1 MKLKLDSGREVKLKD
16 VSLDDRD
23 EMLDKVE
30 YQFDS
35 KGNPQG
41 VKMMH
46 STITF
51 WLRRGLDGDASDDFI
66 RGLTLLMVVG
76 GVIIMIT
83 HIRLKSLLRLMGNT
97 QWVNLPVMRMYG
109 M

>member
-66 RGLTLLMVVG
+66 RGLTFEERTEVFLKMQEGLLLG
-76 GVIIMIT
+76 EE
-83 HIRLKSLLRLMGNT
+83 KPSNSK
-97 QWVNLPVMRMYG
+97 
-109 M
+109 

>member
-30 YQFDS
+30 YQFDA
-35 KGNPQG
+35 KGNAKG

-51 WLRRGLDGDASDDFI
+51 WLRRGLEKDASDDFI
-66 RGLTLLMVVG
+66 RGLTFEERTQIFLKMQEGLLLG
-76 GVIIMIT
+76 EE
-83 HIRLKSLLRLMGNT
+83 KPSNSK
-97 QWVNLPVMRMYG
+97 
-109 M
+109 

>member
-23 EMLDKVE
+23 EMLDKVD
-30 YQFDS
+30 YQYD
-35 KGNPQG
+35 KNGNAQG

-51 WLRRGLDGDASDDFI
+51 WLRKGLDGDVSDKFI
-66 RGLTLLMVVG
+66 RGLSFEERTEIFLKMQEGLLLG
-76 GVIIMIT
+76 EGKPSN
-83 HIRLKSLLRLMGNT
+83 LK
-97 QWVNLPVMRMYG
+97 
-109 M
+109 

>member
-23 EMLDKVE
+23 AMLDKVE
-30 YQFDS
+30 YQFKED
-35 KGNPQG
+35 GTANG

-51 WLRRGLDGDASDDFI
+51 WLRKGLDGDASDDFI
-66 RGLTLLMVVG
+66 RGLSFEERTEIFLKMQEGLLLG
-76 GVIIMIT
+76 EGKPSN
-83 HIRLKSLLRLMGNT
+83 LK
-97 QWVNLPVMRMYG
+97 
-109 M
+109 

>member
-23 EMLDKVE
+23 EMLDKVD
-30 YQFDS
+30 YQYDA
-35 KGNPQG
+35 KGNAQG

-51 WLRRGLDGDASDDFI
+51 WLRRGLDGDTSDDFI
-66 RGLTLLMVVG
+66 RGLSFEDRTQIFLKMQEGLLLG
-76 GVIIMIT
+76 EEKPSK
-83 HIRLKSLLRLMGNT
+83 LK
-97 QWVNLPVMRMYG
+97 
-109 M
+109 

>member
-23 EMLDKVE
+23 AMLDKVE
-30 YQFDS
+30 YQFNED
-35 KGNPQG
+35 GTPAG

-51 WLRRGLDGDASDDFI
+51 WLRKGLDGDTSDKFI
-66 RGLTLLMVVG
+66 GGLSFEERTEIYLKMQEGLLLG
-76 GVIIMIT
+76 EEKPSN
-83 HIRLKSLLRLMGNT
+83 LK
-97 QWVNLPVMRMYG
+97 
-109 M
+109 

>member
-23 EMLDKVE
+23 AMLDKVE
-30 YQFDS
+30 YQFNED
-35 KGNPQG
+35 GTPAG

-51 WLRRGLDGDASDDFI
+51 WLRKGLDGDTSDKFI
-66 RGLTLLMVVG
+66 RGLSLEERTEIFLKMQEGLLLG
-76 GVIIMIT
+76 EEKPSN
-83 HIRLKSLLRLMGNT
+83 LK
-97 QWVNLPVMRMYG
+97 
-109 M
+109 

>member
-23 EMLDKVE
+23 LMLDKVE
-30 YQFDS
+30 YQFKED
-35 KGNPQG
+35 GTPNG

-51 WLRRGLDGDASDDFI
+51 WLRKGLDGDTSDNFI
-66 RGLTLLMVVG
+66 KELSFEERTEIFLKMQDTLLLG
-76 GVIIMIT
+76 EG
-83 HIRLKSLLRLMGNT
+83 KPSNSK
-97 QWVNLPVMRMYG
+97 
-109 M
+109 

>member
-23 EMLDKVE
+23 EMLDKGD
-30 YQFDS
+30 YQYD
-35 KGNPQG
+35 KNGNAQG

-51 WLRRGLDGDASDDFI
+51 WLRTGLDGDVSDKFI
-66 RGLTLLMVVG
+66 RGLSFEERTEIFLKMQEGLLLG
-76 GVIIMIT
+76 EGKPSN
-83 HIRLKSLLRLMGNT
+83 LK
-97 QWVNLPVMRMYG
+97 
-109 M
+109 

>member
-23 EMLDKVE
+23 AMLDKVE
-30 YQFDS
+30 YQFKED
-35 KGNPQG
+35 GTPNG

-51 WLRRGLDGDASDDFI
+51 WLRKGLDGDTSDSFI
-66 RGLTLLMVVG
+66 KELSFEERTEIFLKMQDTLLLG
-76 GVIIMIT
+76 EE
-83 HIRLKSLLRLMGNT
+83 KPSNSK
-97 QWVNLPVMRMYG
+97 
-109 M
+109 

>member
-46 STITF
+46 STITL
-51 WLRRGLDGDASDDFI
+51 WLRKGLDGDSSDKFI
-66 RGLTLLMVVG
+66 RGLTFEERTEIFLKMQDGLLLG
-76 GVIIMIT
+76 
-83 HIRLKSLLRLMGNT
+83 KEKPSNSK
-97 QWVNLPVMRMYG
+97 
-109 M
+109 

>member
-23 EMLDKVE
+23 AMLDKVE
-30 YQFDS
+30 YQFDE
-35 KGNPQG
+35 KGKPLG

-51 WLRRGLDGDASDDFI
+51 WLRRGLDGDVSDSFI
-66 RGLTLLMVVG
+66 GNLTFEERTQIFLKMQEGLLLG
-76 GVIIMIT
+76 EG
-83 HIRLKSLLRLMGNT
+83 KPSNSK
-97 QWVNLPVMRMYG
+97 
-109 M
+109 

>member
-23 EMLDKVE
+23 AMLDKVE
-30 YQFDS
+30 SQYDK

-51 WLRRGLDGDASDDFI
+51 WLRKGLDGDTSDSFI
-66 RGLTLLMVVG
+66 KELSFEERTEIFLKMQDTLLLG
-76 GVIIMIT
+76 EG
-83 HIRLKSLLRLMGNT
+83 KPSNSK
-97 QWVNLPVMRMYG
+97 
-109 M
+109 

>member
-1 MKLKLDSGREVKLKD
+1 MKFKLDSGREVKLKD

-30 YQFDS
+30 YQFDK

-51 WLRRGLDGDASDDFI
+51 WLRKGLDGDTSDNFI
-66 RGLTLLMVVG
+66 KELSFEERTEIFLKMQDTLLLG
-76 GVIIMIT
+76 EG
-83 HIRLKSLLRLMGNT
+83 KPSNSK
-97 QWVNLPVMRMYG
+97 
-109 M
+109 

>member
-23 EMLDKVE
+23 AMLDKVE
-30 YQFDS
+30 YQYKED
-35 KGNPQG
+35 GTPAG

-51 WLRRGLDGDASDDFI
+51 WLRKGLDGDASDNFI
-66 RGLTLLMVVG
+66 KELSFEERTEIFLKMQEGLLLG
-76 GVIIMIT
+76 EE
-83 HIRLKSLLRLMGNT
+83 KPSSSK
-97 QWVNLPVMRMYG
+97 
-109 M
+109 

>member
-23 EMLDKVE
+23 EMLDKVK
-30 YQFDS
+30 YQFDA

-41 VKMMH
+41 VEMMH

-51 WLRRGLDGDASDDFI
+51 WLRRGLDGDSSDKFI
-66 RGLTLLMVVG
+66 RGLTFEERTEIFLKMQEGLLLG
-76 GVIIMIT
+76 EEKPSK
-83 HIRLKSLLRLMGNT
+83 LK
-97 QWVNLPVMRMYG
+97 
-109 M
+109 

>member
-23 EMLDKVE
+23 AMLDKVE
-30 YQFDS
+30 YQFKED
-35 KGNPQG
+35 GTPNG

-51 WLRRGLDGDASDDFI
+51 WLRKGLDGDTSDDFI
-66 RGLTLLMVVG
+66 KELSFEERTEIFLKMQDTLLLG
-76 GVIIMIT
+76 EG
-83 HIRLKSLLRLMGNT
+83 KPSNSK
-97 QWVNLPVMRMYG
+97 
-109 M
+109 

>member
-23 EMLDKVE
+23 AMLDKVE
-30 YQFDS
+30 YQYNED
-35 KGNPQG
+35 GTPAG

-51 WLRRGLDGDASDDFI
+51 WLRRGLDGDTSDKFI
-66 RGLTLLMVVG
+66 RELSFEERTEIFLKMQEGLLLG
-76 GVIIMIT
+76 EE
-83 HIRLKSLLRLMGNT
+83 KPSNSK
-97 QWVNLPVMRMYG
+97 
-109 M
+109 

>member
-23 EMLDKVE
+23 AMLDKVE
-30 YQFDS
+30 YQYKKDGTPS
-35 KGNPQG
+35 G

-51 WLRRGLDGDASDDFI
+51 WLRKGLDGDSSDNFI
-66 RGLTLLMVVG
+66 KGLNFEERTEIFLKMQEGLLLG
-76 GVIIMIT
+76 EE
-83 HIRLKSLLRLMGNT
+83 KPSNSK
-97 QWVNLPVMRMYG
+97 
-109 M
+109 

>member
-30 YQFDS
+30 YQYD
-35 KGNPQG
+35 KNGNAQG

-51 WLRRGLDGDASDDFI
+51 WLRKGLDGDVSDKFI
-66 RGLTLLMVVG
+66 RGLSFEERTEIFLKMQEGLLLG
-76 GVIIMIT
+76 EGKPSN
-83 HIRLKSLLRLMGNT
+83 LK
-97 QWVNLPVMRMYG
+97 
-109 M
+109 

>member
-23 EMLDKVE
+23 AMLDKVE
-30 YQFDS
+30 YQFNED
-35 KGNPQG
+35 GTPAG

-51 WLRRGLDGDASDDFI
+51 WLRKGLDGDTSDKFI
-66 RGLTLLMVVG
+66 GRLSFEERTEIFLKMQEGLLLG
-76 GVIIMIT
+76 EEKPSN
-83 HIRLKSLLRLMGNT
+83 LK
-97 QWVNLPVMRMYG
+97 
-109 M
+109 

>member
-23 EMLDKVE
+23 AMLDKVE
-30 YQFDS
+30 YQFNED
-35 KGNPQG
+35 GTPAG

-51 WLRRGLDGDASDDFI
+51 WLRRGLDGDTSDKFI
-66 RGLTLLMVVG
+66 RELSFEERTEIFLKMQEGLLLG
-76 GVIIMIT
+76 EEKPSN
-83 HIRLKSLLRLMGNT
+83 LK
-97 QWVNLPVMRMYG
+97 
-109 M
+109 